1 MVAALR
7 DVNQDLS
14 ANSTL
19 IAHCGTSL
27 IKRAD
32 LIDLPLPD
40 ATRTHKPVAHSE
52 IVNALIETLGF
63 RHIEVVRDE
72 YAVSEDGMR
81 MFGVLDLD
89 YQYHDV
95 RFSIGIRNANDKS
108 MRLAM
113 TIGYRVF
120 VCDNMAFKGDF
131 QPVFAKH
138 SSKLDLIDTLSI
150 GVDKMQRNFDPLK
163 EQLGKWKT
171 HQLTDNDAK
180 LVLYEAFVEGGLE
193 VPNLVKD
200 VHQLYFEPQYD
211 DFRPRNLWS
220 LSNAFTSAFKE
231 LKPFQQFK
239 ATAKLSPFLER
250 FAN

>member
-1 MVAALR
+1 MVMAE
-7 DVNQDLS
+7 NQIEIIPPHG
-14 ANSTL
+14 AL
-19 IAHCGTSL
+19 IAHRGANL
-27 IKRAD
+27 ITRAD
-32 LIDLPLPD
+32 LADLPLPE
-40 ATRTHKPVAHSE
+40 ATRTHKPVAHAQ
-52 IVNALIETLGF
+52 IVNALLETLSF
-63 RHIEVVRDE
+63 RHIQVVRDE
-72 YAVSEDGMR
+72 YAVSEDGMK

-113 TIGYRVF
+113 VIGYRVF
-120 VCDNMAFKGDF
+120 VCDNMAFQGDF

-138 SSKLDLIDTLSI
+138 SSRLDLIDTVSV

-163 EQLGKWKT
+163 NQLGKWKT
-171 HQLTDNDAK
+171 HELSDVDAK
-180 LVLYEAFVEGGLE
+180 MILYQAFIEGQLE
-193 VPNLVKD
+193 VPNVIKD

-231 LKPFQQFK
+231 LRPFQQFK
-239 ATAKLSPFLER
+239 STAKLSPFLET
-250 FAN
+250 FAT